1 MDVRADAI
9 RFRQYCRE
17 ECAVDARLLVTGE
30 NQGVAS
36 ISLAQFEARLRRV
49 PMPRRAL
56 LVLCLSNEALLW
68 EMVQRF
74 APDRIDEVRPW
85 SKAQVIAGGMV
96 PPFGPPLLMQALTE
110 ARIPHAALLDAAIGR
125 SPRLLMPLC
134 HGAVVAMWSFMQDV
148 QPLFRTT
155 VLRSPRDPERDGRAL
170 GFLEEVRHVVESWPD
185 EDPATR
191 CFQAGF
197 VAAYDT
203 VRAQPPGL
211 PWHLR

>member
-68 EMVQRF
+68 GMVQRF
-74 APDRIDEVRPW
+74 APDRIDRVRPR

-125 SPRLLMPLC
+125 SPELLLPLC
-134 HGAVVAMWSFMQDV
+134 HAAVVAMWSFMQDV
-148 QPLFRTT
+148 QPIFRTPD
-155 VLRSPRDPERDGRAL
+155 LRSLRDPERDDRAL
-170 GFLEEVRHVVESWPD
+170 GVLEEVRHVVEAWPD
-185 EDPATR
+185 QGPATR

-197 VAAYDT
+197 VAAHDT

-211 PWHLR
+211 SWHLR